1 MTIGDL
7 DCRYIST
14 RTTWLHNCRDARG
27 CSGSDPF
34 CKREVR
40 ITRHHGSAGA
50 FAGLAQR
57 NINGNAAIHL
67 RSADAERCGAARNHD
82 RI

>member
-7 DCRYIST
+7 DCRRIST
-14 RTTWLHNCRDARG
+14 RTTWLHNCRDARC

-40 ITRHHGSAGA
+40 ITRQHGPACA
-50 FAGLAQR
+50 LTRLAQR
-57 NINGNAAIHL
+57 NVNGNAAIHL
-67 RSADAERCGAARNHD
+67 RSTDAERCSAARNHD